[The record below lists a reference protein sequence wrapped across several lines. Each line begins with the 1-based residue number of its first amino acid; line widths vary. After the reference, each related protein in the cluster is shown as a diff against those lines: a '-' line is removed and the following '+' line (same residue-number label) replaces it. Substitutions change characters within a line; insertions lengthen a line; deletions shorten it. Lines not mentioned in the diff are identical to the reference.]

1 MDSVLKQRRVSSIP
15 RLPDDDSGEVIT
27 SLPPLEKSLPPLP
40 LASSS
45 RKFNSADD
53 IQSKM
58 STPSTSSSTTQSSLN
73 VAKKSEPTVST
84 TTTHISYQNL
94 KEDVSVESLGSQLD
108 HLNESDET
116 QKHTQ
121 SETEA
126 EIDFQKGGIVVE
138 SGNGTEMLSYRRH
151 SRKGTQTENIRVL
164 PTTPKTTN
172 NSAMSSPQTS
182 ITTSYAIN
190 STIPDYLATPKQK
203 AIDYNLYTDE
213 KYLDTQFR
221 YASNKRDDEFHRMF
235 PDIPK
240 GDSLLDDFSCALS
253 REILLQ
259 GRMYVSEHY
268 LCFNSSLLGWVTSLV
283 ISLDEIQKFERKS
296 TVGLFPNGLIIE
308 TREAKHIF
316 ASFISRDQTLNFLE
330 TIWSK
335 SVSLSQKN
343 HEKIREYESLSSR
356 TSYEGLHE
364 GVKLLSEKDLYTID
378 GDTSN
383 EESDSESSGDQ
394 VDYSNSI
401 KSDAAH
407 VISPDSESRYP
418 GPKVYQASSYSIDY
432 EATGETVVLEKDY
445 QIPLGLLFEI
455 FFGDDISFHKNMMVL
470 NDGEN
475 FTDYG
480 GLNMEGD
487 KRSFEYDKKLN
498 YPIGPSSTRVYCTE
512 KLEHLDYEDHIEV
525 LNITKTPNVPS
536 GSSFDC
542 RTRYLFK
549 WSQNGKS
556 KLIITFKLE
565 WSGTSWFK
573 NIIES
578 SAKSGQMKAAN
589 DVDVELLKTIPQKM
603 LDNEVS
609 YEDTNPLSIQS
620 RKTDKRFPGPK
631 SQSASTYSFNY
642 KENNETV
649 VLDTEFSIPM
659 GLLFQIIFGDD
670 LTFHKRLME
679 LGGSSNISEYQGL
692 VEGRR
697 ERSYEYDKALNY
709 SIGPKSTHVYCTEK
723 ILHLDYN
730 DHIEVLNISKTPD
743 VPSGSAFDCRT
754 RFLFKWG
761 ETGSTK
767 LIISYKLEWTGS
779 SWFKG
784 VIESS
789 ALSGQKKVGEDVNI
803 ELLKIIPQ
811 KVIEFG
817 VNDETTQIEEEIKE
831 VRKETRADKNVLPI
845 EKEVGFFDCHFLSKQ
860 VIETP
865 FGAVAITRI
874 IVILLLIILMQF
886 GVIMYQFK
894 TLKHILKCQTE
905 SLSVIS
911 EHLLNLENHPAANQG
926 DIIL

>member
-53 IQSKM
+53 IQSNM

-221 YASNKRDDEFHRMF
+221 YASNKRDDEFH
-235 PDIPK
+235 
-240 GDSLLDDFSCALS
+240 
-253 REILLQ
+253 
-259 GRMYVSEHY
+259 H
-268 LCFNSSLLGWVTSLV
+268 
-283 ISLDEIQKFERKS
+283 
-296 TVGLFPNGLIIE
+296 
-308 TREAKHIF
+308 
-316 ASFISRDQTLNFLE
+316 QTLNFLE

-401 KSDAAH
+401 KSDAAY